1 MVFRPVLLFFCA
13 LFELLLYLETL
24 IKSGLIEELRFM
36 RWKLIT
42 ITCLIV
48 ATLNPSAIRTS
59 YAMAY
64 DVNSQNSE
72 SNLKST
78 YRSIIDNHLQ
88 KNFSIMRTVR
98 ILINNYPEH
107 ATYIVNAAFD
117 AQETRVKAIV
127 IAAIQAEPAI
137 TYNVVDTA
145 LNRYPKMY
153 ETIVEAAIR
162 TEPAY
167 IDDIITVALKRHPEQ
182 ADEIIQKAV
191 TSHPDFTES
200 VLRTAAKEAPDS
212 ILSSVTKSIKALPEA
227 ATSFV
232 AVLRDF
238 FAGSN
243 SGNSYELNQED
254 WRLLTLEAKQSG
266 VTRKELEWLVNA
278 GYMEQKTFAKIFDDE
293 IKD

>member
-1 MVFRPVLLFFCA
+1 
-13 LFELLLYLETL
+13 
-24 IKSGLIEELRFM
+24 
-36 RWKLIT
+36 
-42 ITCLIV
+42 
-48 ATLNPSAIRTS
+48 
-59 YAMAY
+59 MAY